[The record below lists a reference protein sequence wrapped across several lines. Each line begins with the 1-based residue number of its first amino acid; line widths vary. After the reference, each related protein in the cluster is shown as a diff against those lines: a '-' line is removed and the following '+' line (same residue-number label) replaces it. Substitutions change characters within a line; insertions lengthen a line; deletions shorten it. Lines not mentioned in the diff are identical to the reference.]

1 MIIKKV
7 FPLVLS
13 ILMLM
18 SIGAAAASNS
28 VSYNTGQI
36 SQTAVDVK
44 KTIETKNNLP
54 NIVTIGNSKVTNSQ
68 FLYLLTTA
76 TKNVHDNNKAS
87 IKIKKVSTPAS
98 PSETLKS
105 GTLSESQYLSIANS
119 INSYINANGKI
130 PNYVKTPLGNMK
142 YQSMIY
148 MYSKIMSYY
157 HVNKKLPSSVSV
169 KSWFSQTLGKPA
181 VLNGTAKFTST
192 LLGKN
197 SYGYVLKIG
206 SFGTGQNK
214 VAIIIG
220 VHPLE
225 VQTHIAMLNAIEALS
240 KSLNNV
246 QIWVYSVVVYN
257 GADYNAGRTAGQ
269 NLANKYVVPNIGTSY
284 KLVMDTHGNT
294 GNGAELYSGYPNFV
308 FAPVQNTKSLSFANK
323 LINSKYTNGDL
334 INHPIAGTSPKYVT
348 IPIANKGIPTLVYEQ
363 YINQTNYAQVLY
375 MHALQ
380 ILKAINAAFA

>member
-1 MIIKKV
+1 
-7 FPLVLS
+7 
-13 ILMLM
+13 
-18 SIGAAAASNS
+18 
-28 VSYNTGQI
+28 
-36 SQTAVDVK
+36 
-44 KTIETKNNLP
+44 
-54 NIVTIGNSKVTNSQ
+54 
-68 FLYLLTTA
+68 
-76 TKNVHDNNKAS
+76 
-87 IKIKKVSTPAS
+87 
-98 PSETLKS
+98 
-105 GTLSESQYLSIANS
+105 
-119 INSYINANGKI
+119 
-130 PNYVKTPLGNMK
+130 MK
-142 YQSMIY
+142 YESLIY
-148 MYSKIMSYY
+148 IYSKILNYY
-157 HVNKKLPSSVSV
+157 NTYKVLPNTVSV
-169 KSWFSQTLGKPA
+169 KSWYSLTNPSTLGNPA
-181 VLNGTAKFTST
+181 HLNGTAKFSST

-197 SYGYVLKIG
+197 SLGYVLKSG
-206 SFGTGQNK
+206 PFGTGTNK
-214 VAIIIG
+214 VAVIVG

-225 VQTHIAMLNAIEALS
+225 VQTHIAMINAIEALS

-323 LINSKYTNGDL
+323 LINSKYTNEDL

-363 YINQTNYAQVLY
+363 YINQTNYAQILY